1 MASVQ
6 FYNGKVLFVDGKVA
20 MDPACCCT
28 TSNPCDPNPE
38 MLLTVSGSSGT
49 INWCGETW
57 NLPGDSGVQKSVCP
71 TDYKPAGVTT
81 TYESVDLYSHHWY
94 YNSSLKLLRRVGIYN
109 GTLTF
114 NGKNSLVINS
124 VNDYFGF
131 FYNTLN
137 SSSVNLGVFT
147 SGKPASPTYS
157 DDAINS
163 DFFQSYTTGGVT
175 YTWQKGAGW

>member
-71 TDYKPAGVTT
+71 TDYTKSVPTPSSVSHRWVYSKSGSTGLSLRRKFTGVGFNGI
-81 TYESVDLYSHHWY
+81 DLYPVASYAHFETAFSGTYYYANPTTWY
-94 YNSSLKLLRRVGIYN
+94 PGLGPIP
-109 GTLTF
+109 TT
-114 NGKNSLVINS
+114 
-124 VNDYFGF
+124 ND
-131 FYNTLN
+131 FY
-137 SSSVNLGVFT
+137 LGNAFFT
-147 SGKPASPTYS
+147 SITVS
-157 DDAINS
+157 
-163 DFFQSYTTGGVT
+163 GVT